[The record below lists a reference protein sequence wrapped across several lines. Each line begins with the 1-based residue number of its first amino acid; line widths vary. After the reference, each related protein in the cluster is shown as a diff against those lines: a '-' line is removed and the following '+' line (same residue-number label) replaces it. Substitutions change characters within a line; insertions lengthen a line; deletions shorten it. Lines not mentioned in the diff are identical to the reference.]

1 MVKLCNLLAMYPQ
14 YVENTDIMI
23 IDGKDKELIALLSSN
38 SRESTANLARRLG
51 MSRTTVTSRLE
62 RLEKRGVITG
72 YTVQFSDDYER
83 GRIHAHVMISSDPK
97 SSATIVKRLK
107 TIAAV
112 RELHAVNG
120 SYEMLAHVSAES
132 TQHLD
137 DVLDQIG
144 NTDGITK
151 TTSSIILSTK
161 FSR

>member
-1 MVKLCNLLAMYPQ
+1 MVALISNYD
-14 YVENTDIMI
+14 ENIDIMI
-23 IDGKDKELIALLSSN
+23 IDGKDKELIALLSAN

-72 YTVQFSDDYER
+72 FTVQFSDDYER

-97 SSATIVKRLK
+97 SSAKIVKTLK
-107 TIAAV
+107 NIPAI

-120 SYEMLAHVSAES
+120 VYEMLAHVSAES

-144 NTDGITK
+144 NTDGISK